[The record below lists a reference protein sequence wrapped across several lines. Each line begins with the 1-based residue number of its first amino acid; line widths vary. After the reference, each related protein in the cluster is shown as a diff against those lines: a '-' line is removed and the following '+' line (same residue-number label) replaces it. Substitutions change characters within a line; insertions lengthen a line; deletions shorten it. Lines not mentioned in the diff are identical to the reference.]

1 LSVLKSLVLERR
13 LLDHRNVT
21 DFRVVRV
28 VMTAVAMLTLVVTCA
43 SAQSD
48 PKTTMLERG
57 GWDAL
62 ARNQPREAADAFRE
76 ALARDPRNADLYLG
90 AGTAAFLERR
100 DADARVALERA
111 LELNPALTNAREVLG
126 LVLYRSGDVLAAIRA
141 YERLPNAPEYEPARL
156 RLERWRREADLLGRM
171 TSVAGAWFTVSFEGE
186 ADAELAARA
195 LAAIERAADRIG
207 LVLSA
212 YPLQPISVVLYT
224 TEQFRDIT
232 KAPIWAGGAY
242 DGTVRVPMRGALANP
257 QELDRVLAHEYT
269 HALVHSLAPRN
280 VPAWLH
286 EGLAAALETDLNQ
299 LDGVANSEP
308 LPAGALAG
316 LQTSF
321 GRFTGDQARLAY
333 DASARAARQLLDEA
347 GGFAVA
353 NLLRDLGQGVDFN
366 QAFLHRI
373 HRPFESFEADLSAPR

>member
-1 LSVLKSLVLERR
+1 MSRVLVSY
-13 LLDHRNVT
+13 
-21 DFRVVRV
+21 FRVARGA
-28 VMTAVAMLTLVVTCA
+28 TAVIAVLTLVVTCA
-43 SAQSD
+43 SAQTD
-48 PKTTMLERG
+48 PKTAMLARA

-76 ALARDPRNADLYLG
+76 AITRDPRNADLHLG

-100 DADARVALERA
+100 DADARAALERA
-111 LELNPALTNAREVLG
+111 LELNPALTSARELLG

-141 YERLPNAPEYEPARL
+141 YERLPNTPEYEPART
-156 RLERWRREADLLGRM
+156 RLERWRREADLHSRM
-171 TSVAGAWFTVSFEGE
+171 TSVAGAWFTVSFEGD

-195 LAAIERAADRIG
+195 LASIERAADRIG
-207 LVLSA
+207 LVLST
-212 YPLQPISVVLYT
+212 YPSQPISVVLYT
-224 TEQFRDIT
+224 SEQFRDIT
-232 KAPIWAGGAY
+232 RAPIWAGGAY

-286 EGLAAALETDLNQ
+286 EGLAEALETDLNQ
-299 LDGVANSEP
+299 VNGAANSEP
-308 LPAGALAG
+308 LPAGALAA

-333 DASARAARQLLDEA
+333 ETSARAARQLLDEA

-366 QAFLHRI
+366 EAFLHRI
-373 HRPFESFEADLSAPR
+373 QRPFASFEADLSTPR

>member
-1 LSVLKSLVLERR
+1 VAGV
-13 LLDHRNVT
+13 HT
-21 DFRVVRV
+21 ARVVAKAIV
-28 VMTAVAMLTLVVTCA
+28 VLTMVVASA

-48 PKTTMLERG
+48 PKTTMLARA

-62 ARNQPREAADAFRE
+62 ARNEPREAANAFRE
-76 ALARDPRNADLYLG
+76 AIARDPRNADLHFG
-90 AGTAAFLERR
+90 AGTAAFLERL
-100 DADARVALERA
+100 DQDARAALERA
-111 LELNPALTNAREVLG
+111 LGLDPTLARARELLG
-126 LVLYRSGDVLAAIRA
+126 LVLYRRGDVLAAVRA
-141 YERLPNAPEYEPARL
+141 YEGLPAAPEYEPARV
-156 RLERWRREADLLGRM
+156 RLERWRREADLHSRM

-195 LAAIERAADRIG
+195 LASVERAADRIG
-207 LVLSA
+207 QVLSA
-212 YPLQPISVVLYT
+212 YPIQPISIVLYT

-232 KAPIWAGGAY
+232 RAPIWAGGAY

-286 EGLAAALETDLNQ
+286 EGLAAALETDLDQ
-299 LDGVANSEP
+299 VSGAAIREP
-308 LPAGALAG
+308 LPAGALAA

-321 GRFTGDQARLAY
+321 GRFTGEQAKLAY
-333 DASARAARQLLDEA
+333 EASARAARQLLDEA

-366 QAFLHRI
+366 EAFLHRI
-373 HRPFESFEADLSAPR
+373 QRPFESFDADLSTPR

>member
-1 LSVLKSLVLERR
+1 MSQALVFY
-13 LLDHRNVT
+13 
-21 DFRVVRV
+21 FRVARV
-28 VMTAVAMLTLVVTCA
+28 ATAVIAVLTLVVTCA
-43 SAQSD
+43 LAQTD
-48 PKTTMLERG
+48 PKTAMLERA

-62 ARNQPREAADAFRE
+62 ARNQPREAANAFRE
-76 ALARDPRNADLYLG
+76 AIARDPRNADLHLG

-100 DADARVALERA
+100 DADARAALERA
-111 LELNPALTNAREVLG
+111 LELNPTLTSARELLG
-126 LVLYRSGDVLAAIRA
+126 LVLYRSGDVPAAIRA
-141 YERLPNAPEYEPARL
+141 FERLPNTPEYEPART
-156 RLERWRREADLLGRM
+156 RLERWRREADLHSRM
-171 TSVAGAWFTVSFEGE
+171 TSVAGAWFTVSFEGD

-195 LAAIERAADRIG
+195 LASIERAADRIG
-207 LVLSA
+207 LVLST
-212 YPLQPISVVLYT
+212 YPSQPISVVLYT
-224 TEQFRDIT
+224 SEQFRDIT
-232 KAPIWAGGAY
+232 RAPIWAGGAY

-286 EGLAAALETDLNQ
+286 EGLAAALETDLDQVN
-299 LDGVANSEP
+299 GAANSEP
-308 LPAGALAG
+308 LPAGALAA

-333 DASARAARQLLDEA
+333 ETSARAARQLLDEA

-353 NLLRDLGQGVDFN
+353 NLLRDLGQGVDFK

-373 HRPFESFEADLSAPR
+373 QRPFESFDADLSAPH

>member
-1 LSVLKSLVLERR
+1 MQRGVW
-13 LLDHRNVT
+13 LDHKDVT
-21 DFRVVRV
+21 DFRVAHIVANV
-28 VMTAVAMLTLVVTCA
+28 IAMLTLAVTCA

-48 PKTTMLERG
+48 LKTTMLERA

-62 ARNQPREAADAFRE
+62 ARNQPREAANAFRE
-76 ALARDPRNADLYLG
+76 AIARDPKNADLHLG

-100 DADARVALERA
+100 DADARVALEHA
-111 LELNPALTNAREVLG
+111 LELNPALASARELLG
-126 LVLYRSGDVLAAIRA
+126 LVLYRSGDVLAAVRA
-141 YERLPNAPEYEPARL
+141 YEHLPNAPEYEPART
-156 RLERWRREADLLGRM
+156 RLERWRREADLHSRM
-171 TSVAGAWFTVSFEGE
+171 TSVAGAWFTVSFEGD

-195 LAAIERAADRIG
+195 LASIERAADRIG
-207 LVLSA
+207 FVLST
-212 YPLQPISVVLYT
+212 YPLQAIPVVLYT

-232 KAPIWAGGAY
+232 RAPNWAGGAY

-257 QELDRVLAHEYT
+257 EELDRVLAHEYT

-280 VPAWLH
+280 LPAWLH

-299 LDGVANSEP
+299 VNGAVNSEP
-308 LPAGALAG
+308 LPAGALAA
-316 LQTSF
+316 LQSSF

-333 DASARAARQLLDEA
+333 DASARAAHQLLDEA

-373 HRPFESFEADLSAPR
+373 QRPFASFEADLSTPR

>member
-1 LSVLKSLVLERR
+1 MF
-13 LLDHRNVT
+13 DHRNVT
-21 DFRVVRV
+21 DFGVARVVT
-28 VMTAVAMLTLVVTCA
+28 TAIAVLTLVVTCV

-48 PKTTMLERG
+48 PKTAMLARD

-62 ARNQPREAADAFRE
+62 ARNQPREAADAFR
-76 ALARDPRNADLYLG
+76 AAIARDPRNADLHLG

-100 DADARVALERA
+100 DPDARAALERA
-111 LELNPALTNAREVLG
+111 LGLNPTLARARELLG
-126 LVLYRSGDVLAAIRA
+126 LVLYRSGDVRAAVRA
-141 YERLPNAPEYEPARL
+141 YERLPDAPEYEQARL
-156 RLERWRREADLLGRM
+156 RLERWRREADLHSRM
-171 TSVAGAWFTVSFEGE
+171 TSVAGAWFTVSFEGD

-195 LAAIERAADRIG
+195 LDSVERAADRIG
-207 LVLSA
+207 QVLSA
-212 YPLQPISVVLYT
+212 YPIQPISIVLYT

-232 KAPIWAGGAY
+232 RAPIWAGGAY

-286 EGLAAALETDLNQ
+286 EGLAAALEADLNQ
-299 LDGVANSEP
+299 VDGAVNSDP
-308 LPAGALAG
+308 LPAGALAA

-321 GRFTGDQARLAY
+321 GRFTGEQATLAY
-333 DASARAARQLLDEA
+333 AASARAARQLLDEA

-366 QAFLHRI
+366 VAFLHRI
-373 HRPFESFEADLSAPR
+373 HRPFESFEADLSTPR

>member
-1 LSVLKSLVLERR
+1 MR
-13 LLDHRNVT
+13 LLDHRNVAGFHT
-21 DFRVVRV
+21 AR
-28 VMTAVAMLTLVVTCA
+28 AVANVIVVLTLIVASA
-43 SAQSD
+43 SAQTD
-48 PKTTMLERG
+48 PKTAMLERA

-62 ARNQPREAADAFRE
+62 ARNQPREAANAFRE
-76 ALARDPRNADLYLG
+76 AIARDPRNAGLHLG
-90 AGTAAFLERR
+90 AGTAAYLERR
-100 DADARVALERA
+100 DQDARTALERA
-111 LELNPALTNAREVLG
+111 LGLDPTLAPARELLG
-126 LVLYRSGDVLAAIRA
+126 LVLYRSGDVLAAVRA
-141 YERLPNAPEYEPARL
+141 YERLPDAPEYEQARL
-156 RLERWRREADLLGRM
+156 RLERWRREADLHSRM
-171 TSVAGAWFTVSFEGE
+171 TSVAGAWFTVSFEGD

-195 LAAIERAADRIG
+195 LASVERAADRIG
-207 LVLSA
+207 QVLST
-212 YPLQPISVVLYT
+212 YPNQPISIVLYT

-232 KAPIWAGGAY
+232 RAPIWAGGAY

-286 EGLAAALETDLNQ
+286 EGLAAALETDSNQ
-299 LDGVANSEP
+299 VDAAPNSEP
-308 LPAGALAG
+308 LPAGALAA

-321 GRFTGDQARLAY
+321 GRFTGEQAKLAY

-366 QAFLHRI
+366 DAFLHRI
-373 HRPFESFEADLSAPR
+373 QRPFESFEADLSTPR

>member
-1 LSVLKSLVLERR
+1 MCRKFR
-13 LLDHRNVT
+13 LLDHRNVA
-21 DFRVVRV
+21 DFHTAR
-28 VMTAVAMLTLVVTCA
+28 AVAKVIVVVTLVVTCA
-43 SAQSD
+43 SAQTD
-48 PKTTMLERG
+48 PKTAMLARA

-62 ARNQPREAADAFRE
+62 ASNQPREAADAFRE
-76 ALARDPRNADLYLG
+76 AIARDPRNADLHLG
-90 AGTAAFLERR
+90 AGTAAYLERR
-100 DADARVALERA
+100 DQDARTALERA
-111 LELNPALTNAREVLG
+111 LGLSPTLALARELLG
-126 LVLYRSGDVLAAIRA
+126 LVLYRSGDVLAAVRA
-141 YERLPNAPEYEPARL
+141 YERLPDTPEYEPARL
-156 RLERWRREADLLGRM
+156 RLERWRREADLHGRM
-171 TSVAGAWFTVSFEGE
+171 TSVAGAWFTVSFEGD

-195 LAAIERAADRIG
+195 LASIERAADRIG
-207 LVLSA
+207 QVLST

-232 KAPIWAGGAY
+232 RAPIWAGGAY

-269 HALVHSLAPRN
+269 HALVHSLATRN

-299 LDGVANSEP
+299 VNGAASSEP
-308 LPAGALAG
+308 LPAGALAA
-316 LQTSF
+316 LQSSF

-333 DASARAARQLLDEA
+333 DVSARAARQLLDEA

-366 QAFLHRI
+366 EAFLHRI
-373 HRPFESFEADLSAPR
+373 QRPFASFEADLSTPR

>member
-1 LSVLKSLVLERR
+1 MSQALVFY
-13 LLDHRNVT
+13 
-21 DFRVVRV
+21 FRVARV
-28 VMTAVAMLTLVVTCA
+28 ATAVIAVLTLVVTCA
-43 SAQSD
+43 SAQTD
-48 PKTTMLERG
+48 PKTAMLARA

-76 ALARDPRNADLYLG
+76 AIARDSRNADLHLG

-100 DADARVALERA
+100 DADARAALERA
-111 LELNPALTNAREVLG
+111 LGLDPTLARAREILG
-126 LVLYRSGDVLAAIRA
+126 LVLYRSGDVVAAVRE
-141 YERLPNAPEYEPARL
+141 YERLPNTPEYDPARV
-156 RLERWRREADLLGRM
+156 RLERWRREADLHGRM
-171 TSVAGAWFTVSFEGE
+171 TSVAGAWFTVSFEGD

-195 LAAIERAADRIG
+195 LASIERAADRIG
-207 LVLSA
+207 LVLST
-212 YPLQPISVVLYT
+212 YPSQPISVVLYT
-224 TEQFRDIT
+224 SEQFRDIT
-232 KAPIWAGGAY
+232 RAPIWAGGAY

-299 LDGVANSEP
+299 VNGAADSEP
-308 LPAGALAG
+308 LPAGALAA

-321 GRFTGDQARLAY
+321 GRFTGEQAKLAY
-333 DASARAARQLLDEA
+333 ETSARAARQLLDEA

-366 QAFLHRI
+366 EAFLHRI
-373 HRPFESFEADLSAPR
+373 QRPFASFEADLSTPR

>member
-1 LSVLKSLVLERR
+1 MSQALVFY
-13 LLDHRNVT
+13 
-21 DFRVVRV
+21 FRVARV
-28 VMTAVAMLTLVVTCA
+28 ATAVIAVLTLVVTCA
-43 SAQSD
+43 SAQTD
-48 PKTTMLERG
+48 PKTAMLARA

-76 ALARDPRNADLYLG
+76 AIARDSRNADLHLG

-100 DADARVALERA
+100 DADARAALERA
-111 LELNPALTNAREVLG
+111 LGLDPTLARAREILG
-126 LVLYRSGDVLAAIRA
+126 LVLYRSGDVVAAVRE
-141 YERLPNAPEYEPARL
+141 YERLPNTPEYDPARV
-156 RLERWRREADLLGRM
+156 RLERWRREADLHGRM
-171 TSVAGAWFTVSFEGE
+171 TSVAGAWFTVSFEGD

-195 LAAIERAADRIG
+195 LASIERAADRIG
-207 LVLSA
+207 LVLST
-212 YPLQPISVVLYT
+212 YPSQPISVVLYT
-224 TEQFRDIT
+224 SEQFRDIT
-232 KAPIWAGGAY
+232 RAPIWAGGAY
-242 DGTVRVPMRGALANP
+242 DGTVRVPMRGARANP

-299 LDGVANSEP
+299 VNGAADSEP
-308 LPAGALAG
+308 LPAGALAA

-321 GRFTGDQARLAY
+321 GRFTGEQAKLAY
-333 DASARAARQLLDEA
+333 ETSARAARQLLDEA

-366 QAFLHRI
+366 EAFLHRI
-373 HRPFESFEADLSAPR
+373 QRPFASFEADLSTPR

>member
-1 LSVLKSLVLERR
+1 MSQALVFY
-13 LLDHRNVT
+13 
-21 DFRVVRV
+21 FRVARV
-28 VMTAVAMLTLVVTCA
+28 ATAVIAVLTLVVTCA
-43 SAQSD
+43 SAQTD
-48 PKTTMLERG
+48 PKTAMLARA

-76 ALARDPRNADLYLG
+76 AIARDPRNADLHLG

-100 DADARVALERA
+100 DADARAALERA
-111 LELNPALTNAREVLG
+111 LGLDPTLARAREILG
-126 LVLYRSGDVLAAIRA
+126 LVLYRSGDVVAAVRE
-141 YERLPNAPEYEPARL
+141 YERLPNTPEYDPARV
-156 RLERWRREADLLGRM
+156 RLERWRREADLHGRM
-171 TSVAGAWFTVSFEGE
+171 TSVAGAWFTVSFEGD

-195 LAAIERAADRIG
+195 LASIERAADRIG

-212 YPLQPISVVLYT
+212 YPNQPISVVLYT
-224 TEQFRDIT
+224 SEQFRDIT
-232 KAPIWAGGAY
+232 RAPIWAGGAY

-299 LDGVANSEP
+299 VNGAADSEP
-308 LPAGALAG
+308 LPAGALAA

-321 GRFTGDQARLAY
+321 GRFTGEQAKLAY
-333 DASARAARQLLDEA
+333 EMSARAARQLLDEA

-366 QAFLHRI
+366 EAFLHRI
-373 HRPFESFEADLSAPR
+373 QRPFASFEADLSTPR

>member
-1 LSVLKSLVLERR
+1 MSQALVFY
-13 LLDHRNVT
+13 
-21 DFRVVRV
+21 FRVARV
-28 VMTAVAMLTLVVTCA
+28 ATAVIAVLTLVVTCA
-43 SAQSD
+43 SAQTD
-48 PKTTMLERG
+48 PKTAMLARA

-76 ALARDPRNADLYLG
+76 AIARDPRNADLHLG

-100 DADARVALERA
+100 DADARAALERA
-111 LELNPALTNAREVLG
+111 LGLDPTLARAREILG
-126 LVLYRSGDVLAAIRA
+126 LVLYRSGDVVAAVRE
-141 YERLPNAPEYEPARL
+141 YERLPNTPEYDPARV
-156 RLERWRREADLLGRM
+156 RLERWRREADLHGRM
-171 TSVAGAWFTVSFEGE
+171 TSVAGAWFTVSFEGD

-195 LAAIERAADRIG
+195 LASIERAADRIG

-212 YPLQPISVVLYT
+212 YPNQPISVVLYT
-224 TEQFRDIT
+224 SEQFRDIT
-232 KAPIWAGGAY
+232 RAPIWAGGAY

-299 LDGVANSEP
+299 VNGAADSEP
-308 LPAGALAG
+308 LPAGALAA

-321 GRFTGDQARLAY
+321 GRFTGEQAKLAY
-333 DASARAARQLLDEA
+333 DMSARAARQLLDEA

-366 QAFLHRI
+366 EAFLHRI
-373 HRPFESFEADLSAPR
+373 QRPFASFEADLSTPR

>member
-1 LSVLKSLVLERR
+1 M
-13 LLDHRNVT
+13 LDHKNVAGFHT
-21 DFRVVRV
+21 ARVALTVIV
-28 VMTAVAMLTLVVTCA
+28 VLTLVVASA
-43 SAQSD
+43 SAQTD
-48 PKTTMLERG
+48 PKTTMLARA

-62 ARNQPREAADAFRE
+62 ARNQPGEAANAFRE
-76 ALARDPRNADLYLG
+76 AIARDPRNAELHLG

-100 DADARVALERA
+100 DQDARASLERSLVLDPTLA
-111 LELNPALTNAREVLG
+111 RAREVLG
-126 LVLYRSGDVLAAIRA
+126 LVLYRSGDVLAAVRA
-141 YERLPNAPEYEPARL
+141 YERLPGGPEYEQARL
-156 RLERWRREADLLGRM
+156 RLERWRREADLHGRM
-171 TSVAGAWFTVSFEGE
+171 TSVAGAWFTVSFEGD

-195 LAAIERAADRIG
+195 LASVERSADRIG
-207 LVLSA
+207 QVLSA
-212 YPLQPISVVLYT
+212 YPIQPIPIVLYT

-232 KAPIWAGGAY
+232 RAPIWAGGAY

-299 LDGVANSEP
+299 VNGAANSEP
-308 LPAGALAG
+308 LPAGALAA

-321 GRFTGDQARLAY
+321 GRFTGEQAKLAY
-333 DASARAARQLLDEA
+333 EASARAARQLLDEA

-353 NLLRDLGQGVDFN
+353 NLLRDLGQGVDFHE
-366 QAFLHRI
+366 AFLHRI
-373 HRPFESFEADLSAPR
+373 QRPFESFEADLSTTR

>member
-1 LSVLKSLVLERR
+1 MR

-21 DFRVVRV
+21 DIRVARV
-28 VMTAVAMLTLVVTCA
+28 ATAVIAVLTLVVTCA
-43 SAQSD
+43 SAQTD
-48 PKTTMLERG
+48 PKTAMLERA

-62 ARNQPREAADAFRE
+62 ARNQPREAANAFRE
-76 ALARDPRNADLYLG
+76 AIARDPRNGDLHLG

-100 DADARVALERA
+100 DADARTALERA
-111 LELNPALTNAREVLG
+111 LELNPALTSARELLG
-126 LVLYRSGDVLAAIRA
+126 LVLYRSGDVLAAVRA

-156 RLERWRREADLLGRM
+156 RLERWRREADLHGRM
-171 TSVAGAWFTVSFEGE
+171 TSVAGAWFTVSFEGD

-195 LAAIERAADRIG
+195 LASIERAADRIG
-207 LVLSA
+207 LILST
-212 YPLQPISVVLYT
+212 YPSQPISVVLYT
-224 TEQFRDIT
+224 SEQFRDIT
-232 KAPIWAGGAY
+232 RAPVWAGGAY

-257 QELDRVLAHEYT
+257 LELDRVLAHEYT

-299 LDGVANSEP
+299 VNGAANSEP
-308 LPAGALAG
+308 LPAGALAA

-321 GRFTGDQARLAY
+321 GRFTGEQAKFAY
-333 DASARAARQLLDEA
+333 EASARAARQLLDEA
-347 GGFAVA
+347 GGFAIA

-373 HRPFESFEADLSAPR
+373 QRSFESFEADLSTPR